1 MSFSD
6 GKSIL
11 SSNGKKVERKR
22 AEGAEKGGNDM
33 NREEAR
39 SRTEELRRL
48 ITYHSKKYY
57 DEDAPELEDDEF
69 DALTRELR
77 ALESEYPG
85 W

>member
-1 MSFSD
+1 
-6 GKSIL
+6 
-11 SSNGKKVERKR
+11 
-22 AEGAEKGGNDM
+22 M

-48 ITYHSKKYY
+48 IAYHSKKYY

-77 ALESEYPG
+77 ELVSRLLLEFSKEKAYARVTAFADCNPDSIL
-85 W
+85 

>member
-11 SSNGKKVERKR
+11 SSNGKSRKEAGRGGRKGRKR
-22 AEGAEKGGNDM
+22 YEPGRGPEPNRGA
-33 NREEAR
+33 A
-39 SRTEELRRL
+39 LL

-69 DALTRELR
+69 DALTRN
-77 ALESEYPG
+77 
-85 W
+85 

>member
-1 MSFSD
+1 
-6 GKSIL
+6 
-11 SSNGKKVERKR
+11 
-22 AEGAEKGGNDM
+22 M

-48 ITYHSKKYY
+48 IAYHSKKYY

-77 ALESEYPG
+77 ELEAVYPELVTPDSYTQ
-85 W
+85 